1 MEYLYFMSLQFI
13 YEEMHYP
20 SKFCRDCHFSIKS
33 PHQFKFL
40 LATKKFVSIEKGVI
54 ELKTVY

>member
-1 MEYLYFMSLQFI
+1 MSLQFI

-20 SKFCRDCHFSIKS
+20 WEFCRDCHFSIKS
-33 PHQFKFL
+33 PHQFQFL